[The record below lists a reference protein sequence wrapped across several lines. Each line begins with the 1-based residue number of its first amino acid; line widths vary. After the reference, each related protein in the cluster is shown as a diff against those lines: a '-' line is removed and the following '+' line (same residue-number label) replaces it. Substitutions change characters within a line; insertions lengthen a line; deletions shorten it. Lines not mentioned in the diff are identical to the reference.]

1 MSTTDNA
8 AATLSSPAGE
18 MQMVQSQETHHST
31 ENYYAAVQSQEE
43 VYLHGGGEKFK
54 RNHEDRGQK
63 REI

>member
-31 ENYYAAVQSQEE
+31 ENYYAAGLSQEE
-43 VYLHGGGEKFK
+43 AYLSW
-54 RNHEDRGQK
+54 RR
-63 REI
+63 